1 MNRRTNGNLTCTSC
15 LKRSIALIILF
26 LFSISTDVP
35 RASASGY
42 AVFTQS
48 SSSLGQAAAVVSHT
62 DSPSTIFFNPAL
74 MNKLEGTQV
83 EIGTTLL
90 FPTREFKS
98 DATGKSCETK
108 DDVFYPST
116 LYLTHRFNA
125 TVSAGIGLFNPFGL
139 GTDWGGTWE
148 GRYIATNSEM
158 KTYNINPALSFR
170 LAPRLFLAAGLD
182 ILFLDATLKSKI
194 NSGMGFD
201 IGQTFKG
208 DGRGLGYNAGLLYD
222 VTDHIS
228 LGVAYR
234 SEIKVNVEGRGKFEP
249 QIPTFL
255 ENSSGE
261 ADITL
266 PQQVFAGISYKGLD
280 RLILEMGLRWEDWSC
295 FRQLKVKF
303 DNGLQ
308 AVPQPRRWNDTF
320 AYNLGAE
327 YRYSDIV
334 TLRTGYLYGKNPVP
348 DSTFDP
354 SIPDSDTH
362 LFTIGGGL
370 NLGNCTVDLAY
381 AYQMQ
386 EDRKK
391 KNTIG
396 GGSANGKYTTDIH
409 ILAASIQYRF

>member
-1 MNRRTNGNLTCTSC
+1 M
-15 LKRSIALIILF
+15 
-26 LFSISTDVP
+26 
-35 RASASGY
+35 
-42 AVFTQS
+42 
-48 SSSLGQAAAVVSHT
+48 
-62 DSPSTIFFNPAL
+62 
-74 MNKLEGTQV
+74 

-391 KNTIG
+391 KNAIG
-396 GGSANGKYTTDIH
+396 GGSADGKYTTDIH